1 MPQEVLVMESGE
13 LSEQG
18 KTYIPPR
25 VLHEALCV
33 ISSVAGLDVDS
44 FETEKLALE
53 MLLVS
58 HHPSL
63 GKWRDKITLMDDVPC
78 FVFNFTFLFNCICNL
93 LCIYYVCLFFMLVAI
108 QPGLWPALL
117 VKMKIDPKD
126 FITKH
131 LNDILPRL
139 TAYSP
144 DNQVINCFSTAS
156 MRMCFWTK

>member
-1 MPQEVLVMESGE
+1 
-13 LSEQG
+13 
-18 KTYIPPR
+18 
-25 VLHEALCV
+25 
-33 ISSVAGLDVDS
+33 
-44 FETEKLALE
+44 
-53 MLLVS
+53 
-58 HHPSL
+58 
-63 GKWRDKITLMDDVPC
+63 
-78 FVFNFTFLFNCICNL
+78 
-93 LCIYYVCLFFMLVAI
+93 MLVAI

-156 MRMCFWTK
+156 MRMCF